1 MACSGQT
8 SDLLQAM
15 PRAPTRE
22 VTAALRHPEAAV
34 PDHGPPP
41 APPLGCSP
49 EPMLGTGGNF
59 LLWPQAVRQ
68 TQLPPSVFFLFVQFF
83 YFRKY
88 ISFRGK
94 NSDPVFF
101 PKKPFSFSSPHFLGP
116 GLFE

>member
-41 APPLGCSP
+41 APPLGSSP
-49 EPMLGTGGNF
+49 EPLLGTGGNF

-68 TQLPPSVFFLFVQFF
+68 TQLPPSVFFFL
-83 YFRKY
+83 Y
-88 ISFRGK
+88 SSLTLENTCPLGGK
-94 NSDPVFF
+94 ILIQ
-101 PKKPFSFSSPHFLGP
+101 FSFQSSHSHFPGP